1 MIATSIALSAR
12 MIALKSPTWD
22 FDRMSLGAKDYPIKL
37 IEIHNRCNHAE
48 GLSRI
53 LPMNKVLIVSTLVGG
68 MWGSIS
74 AAKMP
79 AIAADSPA
87 TAPSTAAT
95 PITSKLEVLNPGVE
109 PRRELRFRPVVNS
122 KQTMTMTMG
131 MSMGMSMG
139 EMTMPKMALPKVVLK
154 IVLNVT
160 SIDPSGDIHYT
171 FAYSDIQAIADKDT
185 PPESLAAMQ
194 KSFKSLVGYKG
205 DMVVTNMGKLK
216 SKNMSI
222 PNNVDPMLK
231 KTLEQL
237 SKSMEQVSTVLPMQM
252 LGVGA
257 KWQVTNSAKISNIQ
271 MNQSAS
277 YEVVKMDDRGI
288 TIRTKINQSA
298 PPQNFQVPGM
308 DAKTKVKLNSL
319 TSTGEGRY
327 VLRFDSLLP
336 VEGRLLLNTDS
347 NMSVQPDPKEEPTNV
362 VSKLAIDL
370 TLVGK

>member
-1 MIATSIALSAR
+1 
-12 MIALKSPTWD
+12 
-22 FDRMSLGAKDYPIKL
+22 
-37 IEIHNRCNHAE
+37 
-48 GLSRI
+48 
-53 LPMNKVLIVSTLVGG
+53 MNKVLIVSTILGG
-68 MWGSIS
+68 MFGSIS

-79 AIAADSPA
+79 AIAADSP
-87 TAPSTAAT
+87 TTVPSTA
-95 PITSKLEVLNPGVE
+95 ITNSASKLEVLNTGVE
-109 PRRELRFRPVVNS
+109 PRRELRFRPMVNS

-139 EMTMPKMALPKVVLK
+139 DTAMPKMALPKVVLK
-154 IVLNVT
+154 IDLNVT
-160 SIDPSGDIHYT
+160 SVDPSGDIHYT

-222 PNNVDPMLK
+222 PKNVDPMLK

-237 SKSMEQVSTVLPMQM
+237 SKSMEQISTVLPTQM

-271 MNQSAS
+271 MKQSAS
-277 YEVVKMDDRGI
+277 YEIVKMDDRGI
-288 TIRTKINQSA
+288 EIRTKINQSA

-308 DAKTKVKLNSL
+308 DAKSKVRLNSL
-319 TSTGEGRY
+319 TSTGEGKY

-336 VEGRLLLNTDS
+336 VDGRLLLNTDS
-347 NMSVQPDPKEEPTNV
+347 NMSVQTNPKEEPTQV

>member
-1 MIATSIALSAR
+1 
-12 MIALKSPTWD
+12 
-22 FDRMSLGAKDYPIKL
+22 
-37 IEIHNRCNHAE
+37 
-48 GLSRI
+48 
-53 LPMNKVLIVSTLVGG
+53 MNKVLIFSTVIAG
-68 MWGSIS
+68 MWGNIS

-87 TAPSTAAT
+87 TASSTAVT
-95 PITSKLEVLNPGVE
+95 STTSKLEVLNAGVE
-109 PRRELRFRPVVNS
+109 PRRELRFRPAVNS

-131 MSMGMSMG
+131 MSMGMTMG
-139 EMTMPKMALPKVVLK
+139 EMTMPKMSLPKVVLK
-154 IVLNVT
+154 IDLNVT
-160 SIDPSGDIHYT
+160 RVDPSGDIHYT

-185 PPESLAAMQ
+185 LPESIAAMQ

-205 DMVVTNMGKLK
+205 DLVVTNMGKLK

-222 PNNVDPMLK
+222 PKNVDPMLK

-237 SKSMEQVSTVLPMQM
+237 SKSMEQVSTPLPTQM

-257 KWQVTNSAKISNIQ
+257 KWRVTNSVKVSNIQ

-288 TIRTKINQSA
+288 TIQTKINQSA
-298 PPQNFQVPGM
+298 PSQNFQVPGM
-308 DAKTKVKLNSL
+308 DAKAKVRLNSL
-319 TSTGEGRY
+319 ISTGEGRY

-336 VEGRLLLNTDS
+336 VEGRLLLNTDT
-347 NMSVQPDPKEEPTNV
+347 NMSVQTDAKEEPMNV
-362 VSKLAIDL
+362 LSKLAIDL

>member
-1 MIATSIALSAR
+1 
-12 MIALKSPTWD
+12 
-22 FDRMSLGAKDYPIKL
+22 MSLGTENYPIKF
-37 IEIHNRCNHAE
+37 IEIHNRCNHADR
-48 GLSRI
+48 LSRI
-53 LPMNKVLIVSTLVGG
+53 LPMHKVLIVSTLIGG

-95 PITSKLEVLNPGVE
+95 PVTSKLEVLNAGVE
-109 PRRELRFRPVVNS
+109 PRRELRFRPAVKS

-139 EMTMPKMALPKVVLK
+139 EMTMPKMALPTVKLK
-154 IVLNVT
+154 IELNVT
-160 SIDPSGDIHYT
+160 SVDPSGDIHYT

-185 PPESLAAMQ
+185 LPESLAAMQ

-205 DMVVTNMGKLK
+205 DIVVTNMGKLK

-222 PNNVDPMLK
+222 PKNIDPVLK

-237 SKSMEQVSTVLPMQM
+237 SKSMEQVSTPLPTQM

-257 KWQVTNSAKISNIQ
+257 KWQVTNSANVSNIQ

-277 YEVVKMDDRGI
+277 YELVKMDDRGI

-298 PPQNFQVPGM
+298 PPQSFQVPGM

-362 VSKLAIDL
+362 VSKLTIDF